1 MIRLPSSEPVCFA
14 ALDVLG
20 VAEELAER
28 VLHAAAGRLDTAA
41 MPPALSG
48 LPVTQAEALM
58 SVVFIRRYWSTIQ
71 AISRSPVPMSGAG
84 TFWLGL
90 IRSRLQSSKA
100 KRRVICSISCS
111 FHSRGSILRPPLE
124 PPNGTST
131 SAHL

>member
-1 MIRLPSSEPVCFA
+1 
-14 ALDVLG
+14 
-20 VAEELAER
+20 
-28 VLHAAAGRLDTAA
+28 
-41 MPPALSG
+41 MPPAFSG

-100 KRRVICSISCS
+100 KRRVISSISCS
-111 FHSRGSILRPPLE
+111 FHSRGSIRSPPLE
-124 PPNGTST
+124 PPKGTST